1 MKISV
6 VIAVRNEAGSI
17 AQCLDAFSAQT
28 IPLSDFEIVVVDGQS
43 SDDTVDIINSYISSH
58 PELTIRLIENPDKN
72 QAAGWNIG
80 FRETDSEYVV
90 MMGAHTIV
98 SKDFLENNLKLHKM
112 HHVPC
117 IGGLVRAHGD
127 GVKSNSIA
135 LAFNSPFG
143 SGNAKYWHGEE
154 VQKVETVAFGMYR
167 RDAIN
172 GVAPLDEKI
181 VRGQDWEF
189 NYRITKKFGKMLFSP
204 SIKSNYF
211 SRPTFTDLWK
221 RQYRAGYWKIYIIA
235 KHPGSLLLR
244 QLVPFLFVVMLLLS
258 FILAVALD
266 IYFPLVLISLVYGV
280 VNIFYALKLAK
291 GKKKVSAFCISVAFF
306 IMHFAYGLGALVGTM
321 LWLKNSTLRD
331 KEQVSHA

>member
-43 SDDTVDIINSYISSH
+43 SDDTVKIIKSYISSH
-58 PELTIRLIENPDKN
+58 PKLTIRLMDNPDKN

-80 FRETDSEYVV
+80 FRETDTEYVV
-90 MMGAHTIV
+90 IMGAHTIV
-98 SKDFLENNLKLHKM
+98 SKDFLENNLKLHNK

-117 IGGLVRAHGD
+117 VGGLVCAHGD
-127 GVKSNSIA
+127 GIKSNSIA

-154 VQKVETVAFGMYR
+154 DQKVETVAFGMYR

-172 GVAPLDEKI
+172 GVAPIDENI

-189 NYRITKKFGKMLFSP
+189 NYRIIKKFGKMLFSP
-204 SIKSNYF
+204 TIKSNYL

-221 RQYRAGYWKIYIIA
+221 RQYNAGFWKIYIIA
-235 KHPGSLLLR
+235 KHPGSLLIR

-258 FILAVALD
+258 LILVITLG
-266 IYFPLVLISLVYGV
+266 IYFPLVLISTVYSF

-291 GKKKVSAFCISVAFF
+291 GKKDVSAFCISVAFF
-306 IMHFAYGLGALVGTM
+306 IMHFAYGLGALVGI
-321 LWLKNSTLRD
+321 LQWLKSSALRD